1 VDLASVLFDW
11 HRLRLRGTAVADLGG
26 GERLT
31 GRIAAIGGEAGLRC
45 VMSYAAI
52 ARLGLS
58 ALRGDQPQVR
68 MWDQVTKA
76 VRDSLARPVGLPGVL
91 DEGQLARHGI

>member
-1 VDLASVLFDW
+1 MLFDW

-76 VRDSLARPVGLPGVL
+76 VRDSLTRRSDCPRGAG
-91 DEGQLARHGI
+91 